1 MDREVKSISK
11 ADVDALK
18 ASLVPFGAMS
28 AIVIVWDIFALFII
42 IKCRGPPKFAKFLS
56 CGLITFETVML
67 LAVTI
72 YRFVP
77 EQNSMNDVFRNIGM
91 TSSILS
97 NVTVGMMSVDRLF
110 MVAFPLKYYR
120 ISIVTSKKR
129 IYVIVTWVFVAVLF
143 FGVRNIVCG
152 LVTLHRCLR
161 YMFMIYIA
169 VTTLVIILSALCYIK
184 VYMTLRFGKC
194 RHRKSPTT
202 NLLFLYLVPTV
213 ITLFFLVVS
222 ALSSNRHIFD
232 ITLPV
237 ILGLN
242 CIFDPLLYVFWF
254 KECQILILDLMV
266 PCWPRAREYAQTRR
280 MEINKSTYGYRNRS
294 RKDKTSLPPPERW
307 PTRSA
312 STADVNE
319 ENSYV
324 VNTMPEISYL

>member
-1 MDREVKSISK
+1 MDRKMESISK
-11 ADVDALK
+11 TDVDALK
-18 ASLVPFGAMS
+18 ASLVPFAAVS
-28 AIVIVWDIFALFII
+28 ALVIAWDIFALFII

-72 YRFVP
+72 YRFFP

-91 TSSILS
+91 TSNILS
-97 NVTVGMMSVDRLF
+97 NVTIGMMSVDRLF
-110 MVAFPLKYYR
+110 MVTFPLKYYK

-129 IYVIVTWVFVAVLF
+129 IYVIVTWIVVAALC

-152 LVTLHRCLR
+152 LVTLRRCLR
-161 YMFMIYIA
+161 YMFMIYVA
-169 VTTLVIILSALCYIK
+169 TTTLVIILSASCYVK
-184 VYMTLRFGKC
+184 VYMTLRFGKSQ
-194 RHRKSPTT
+194 HRKSPTT

-213 ITLFFLVVS
+213 VTLFFLVVS
-222 ALSSNRHIFD
+222 ALCSNRYIFD

-266 PCWPRAREYAQTRR
+266 SCWPRAGEYARRKR
-280 MEINKSTYGYRNRS
+280 MEINKSTYGYMKRP

-307 PTRSA
+307 LTRPVA
-312 STADVNE
+312 TLDVKE
-319 ENSYV
+319 ENNYI
-324 VNTMPEISYL
+324 VNARSEISFL